1 MRSQTISDICLS
13 CAMRKG
19 QYFCDLSDRA
29 LHYLNAVKSTA
40 VYPKRAQ
47 LFIEGEAAYGV
58 FLLCTGRVK
67 LSTCSHEGKTIIT
80 KISQPGD
87 VLGLNAV
94 VSNRPYEVTAEMM
107 DRGRASFI
115 PRDSL
120 LQFMRE
126 HGEVAQA
133 VAEQLCSN
141 YYAAHE
147 VIQTL
152 GLAVSERVSKFLPSH
167 NSGSSRITLTQ
178 EEIAESIGTTRNTV
192 TRLFSEFK
200 KRQLTAVKGSTQS
213 PSVCE

>member
-1 MRSQTISDICLS
+1 M
-13 CAMRKG
+13 
-19 QYFCDLSDRA
+19 
-29 LHYLNAVKSTA
+29 
-40 VYPKRAQ
+40 
-47 LFIEGEAAYGV
+47 
-58 FLLCTGRVK
+58 
-67 LSTCSHEGKTIIT
+67 
-80 KISQPGD
+80 
-87 VLGLNAV
+87 
-94 VSNRPYEVTAEMM
+94 TAEMM
-107 DRGRASFI
+107 DRGKASFI

-120 LQFMRE
+120 RQFMRE

-147 VIQTL
+147 VIRTL

-200 KRQLTAVKGSTQS
+200 KRQVTPVHTG
-213 PSVCE
+213 